1 MLFRSVFISFEGI
14 EGSGKSTQIEL
25 IEELIKSKGYQVK
38 KLREPGTTELGEK
51 IRNIFLEKTTENV
64 DPITEAFLLYASRKH
79 LDQNFLRQSLSDG
92 AIVIADRYADA
103 TMAYQSYGK
112 GLDHNFVK
120 LIHDSSQLLSP
131 DLTFYMDISAELSRE
146 RISDREMDRM
156 ESESI
161 HFFKKVREGY
171 LQIAHDNPERVVV
184 LDANKTIDELHE
196 SIKKIISNKL
206 NVSLD

>member
-1 MLFRSVFISFEGI
+1 MFISFEGI

-25 IEELIKSKGYQVK
+25 IEELIKAKGYQVK

-51 IRNIFLEKTTENV
+51 IRNIFLEKTTETV

-79 LDQNFLRQSLSDG
+79 LDQNFLRQNLSDG

-103 TMAYQSYGK
+103 TLAYQSYGK

-161 HFFKKVREGY
+161 DFFKKVREGY

>member
-1 MLFRSVFISFEGI
+1 MFISFEGI

-25 IEELIKSKGYQVK
+25 IEELIRAKGYQVK

-51 IRNIFLEKTTENV
+51 IRNIFLEKTTETV

-79 LDQNFLRQSLSDG
+79 LDQNFLRQNLSDG

-103 TMAYQSYGK
+103 TLAYQSYGK

-161 HFFKKVREGY
+161 GFFKKVREGY

>member
-1 MLFRSVFISFEGI
+1 MFISFEGI

-25 IEELIKSKGYQVK
+25 IEELIRAKGYQVK

-51 IRNIFLEKTTENV
+51 IRNIFLEKTTETV

-79 LDQNFLRQSLSDG
+79 LDQNFLRQNLSDG

-103 TMAYQSYGK
+103 TLAYQSYGK

-161 HFFKKVREGY
+161 DFFKKVREGY

-196 SIKKIISNKL
+196 LIKKIISNKL

>member
-1 MLFRSVFISFEGI
+1 MFISFEGI

-25 IEELIKSKGYQVK
+25 IEELIRAKGYQVK

-51 IRNIFLEKTTENV
+51 IRNIFLEKTTETV

-103 TMAYQSYGK
+103 TLAYQSYGK

-161 HFFKKVREGY
+161 DFFKKVREGY

-184 LDANKTIDELHE
+184 LDANKAIDELHE

>member
-1 MLFRSVFISFEGI
+1 MFISFEGI

-25 IEELIKSKGYQVK
+25 IEELIRAKGYQVT

-51 IRNIFLEKTTENV
+51 IRNIFLEKTAETV

-79 LDQNFLRQSLSDG
+79 LDQNFLRHNLNDG

-103 TMAYQSYGK
+103 TLAYQSYGK

-161 HFFKKVREGY
+161 DFFKKVREGY
-171 LQIAHDNPERVVV
+171 LKIAHDNPDRIVV

>member
-1 MLFRSVFISFEGI
+1 MFISFEGI

-25 IEELIKSKGYQVK
+25 IEELIRAKGYQVK

-51 IRNIFLEKTTENV
+51 IRNIFLEKTTETV

-79 LDQNFLRQSLSDG
+79 LDQNFLRQNLNDG

-103 TMAYQSYGK
+103 TLAYQGYGK

-120 LIHDSSQLLSP
+120 LIHDSSRLLSP
-131 DLTFYMDISAELSRE
+131 NLTLYMDISAEQSRE

-161 HFFKKVREGY
+161 DFFRKVREGY

>member
-1 MLFRSVFISFEGI
+1 VFISFEGI

-25 IEELIKSKGYQVK
+25 IEELIRTKGYQVK

-51 IRNIFLEKTTENV
+51 IRNIFLEKTAETV
-64 DPITEAFLLYASRKH
+64 DPFTEALLLYASRKH
-79 LDQNFLRQSLSDG
+79 LDQNFLRQNLNDG

-103 TMAYQSYGK
+103 TLAYQSYGK

-120 LIHDSSQLLSP
+120 LIHDSSELLSP

-161 HFFKKVREGY
+161 DFFKKVREGY
-171 LQIAHDNPERVVV
+171 LQIAYDNPERVVV

-206 NVSLD
+206 HVSLD

>member
-1 MLFRSVFISFEGI
+1 MVFISFEGI

-25 IEELIKSKGYQVK
+25 IEELIRAKGYQVK

-51 IRNIFLEKTTENV
+51 IRNIFLEKTTETV

-79 LDQNFLRQSLSDG
+79 LDQNFLRQNLSDG

-103 TMAYQSYGK
+103 TLAYQSYGK

-161 HFFKKVREGY
+161 DFFKKVREGY
-171 LQIAHDNPERVVV
+171 LQIAQDNPERVVV

>member
-1 MLFRSVFISFEGI
+1 MFISFEGI

-25 IEELIKSKGYQVK
+25 IEELIRAKGYQVK

-51 IRNIFLEKTTENV
+51 IRNIFLEKTTETV

-79 LDQNFLRQSLSDG
+79 LDQNFLRQNLSDG

-103 TMAYQSYGK
+103 TLAYQSYGK

-161 HFFKKVREGY
+161 DFFKKVREGY

-196 SIKKIISNKL
+196 SVKKIISNKL

>member
-1 MLFRSVFISFEGI
+1 MFISFEGI

-25 IEELIKSKGYQVK
+25 IEELIRAKGYQVK

-51 IRNIFLEKTTENV
+51 IRNIFLEKTTETV

-79 LDQNFLRQSLSDG
+79 LDQNFLRQNLNEG

-103 TMAYQSYGK
+103 TLAYQSYGK
-112 GLDHNFVK
+112 GLDQNFVK
-120 LIHDSSQLLSP
+120 LIHDYSQLLSP

-161 HFFKKVREGY
+161 DFFKKVREGY

>member
-1 MLFRSVFISFEGI
+1 M
-14 EGSGKSTQIEL
+14 
-25 IEELIKSKGYQVK
+25 EELIRAKGYQLK
-38 KLREPGTTELGEK
+38 NLREPGTTELWEK
-51 IRNIFLEKTTENV
+51 IRNIFLEKTTETV

-79 LDQNFLRQSLSDG
+79 LDQNFLRQNLSDG

-103 TMAYQSYGK
+103 TLAYQSYGK

-161 HFFKKVREGY
+161 DFFKKVREGY

>member
-1 MLFRSVFISFEGI
+1 MFISFEGI

-25 IEELIKSKGYQVK
+25 IEELIRAKGYQVK

-51 IRNIFLEKTTENV
+51 IRNIFLEKTSETV

-79 LDQNFLRQSLSDG
+79 LDQNFLRQNLSDG

-103 TMAYQSYGK
+103 TVAYQSYGK

-161 HFFKKVREGY
+161 DFFKKVREGY

>member
-1 MLFRSVFISFEGI
+1 VFISFEGI

-25 IEELIKSKGYQVK
+25 IEELISAKGYQVK

-51 IRNIFLEKTTENV
+51 IRNIFLEKTTETV

-79 LDQNFLRQSLSDG
+79 LDQNFLRQNLNDG

-103 TMAYQSYGK
+103 TLAYQSYGK

-161 HFFKKVREGY
+161 DFFKKVREGY
-171 LQIAHDNPERVVV
+171 LQIAQDNPERVVV

>member
-1 MLFRSVFISFEGI
+1 VFISFEGI

-25 IEELIKSKGYQVK
+25 IEELIRAKGYQVK

-51 IRNIFLEKTTENV
+51 IRNIFLEKTTETV
-64 DPITEAFLLYASRKH
+64 DPITEAFLIYASRKH
-79 LDQNFLRQSLSDG
+79 LDQNFLRQNLNDG

-103 TMAYQSYGK
+103 TLAYQGYGK

-120 LIHDSSQLLSP
+120 LIHDSSRLLSP
-131 DLTFYMDISAELSRE
+131 NLTLYMDISAEQSRE

-161 HFFKKVREGY
+161 DFFRKVREGY

>member
-1 MLFRSVFISFEGI
+1 MFISFEGI

-25 IEELIKSKGYQVK
+25 IEELIRAKGYQVK
-38 KLREPGTTELGEK
+38 KLREPGTTKLGEK
-51 IRNIFLEKTTENV
+51 IRNIFLEKTTETV

-79 LDQNFLRQSLSDG
+79 LDQNFLRQNLSDG

-103 TMAYQSYGK
+103 TLAYQSYGK

-161 HFFKKVREGY
+161 DFFKKVREGY
-171 LQIAHDNPERVVV
+171 LQIAHDNPKRVVV